1 MHGCVLLVA
10 PSPGGSCREA
20 VRAFLYPMGR
30 SVHAIEARLTK
41 ADGVVFTSEL
51 WTVGTRE
58 ISGIAEEIARWLA
71 ARSRESRDLEATIT
85 LRAGKPNDRYSP
97 RTRWGRAHSGA
108 DLTLRDGMTPVSL
121 LAGAERLITE
131 HDDEKRKFADLSL
144 GK

>member
-41 ADGVVFTSEL
+41 ADGVVFTSGL

-71 ARSRESRDLEATIT
+71 AKSRESRDLEATIT
-85 LRAGKPNDRYSP
+85 LRAGRPSDRYSP
-97 RTRWGRAHSGA
+97 PNPMRACAVGDRSSAAGRRDSGV
-108 DLTLRDGMTPVSL
+108 TSCWR
-121 LAGAERLITE
+121 
-131 HDDEKRKFADLSL
+131 
-144 GK
+144 

>member
-10 PSPGGSCREA
+10 PSPGGSFREA

-41 ADGVVFTSEL
+41 ADGVVFTSGL

-71 ARSRESRDLEATIT
+71 AKSRESRDLEATIT
-85 LRAGKPNDRYSP
+85 LRAGRPSDRYSP
-97 RTRWGRAHSGA
+97 RTR
-108 DLTLRDGMTPVSL
+108 
-121 LAGAERLITE
+121 
-131 HDDEKRKFADLSL
+131 
-144 GK
+144 